1 MLLPCKRSQFLSH
14 HPAWAL
20 ESWQCRQ
27 ALRAL
32 KEQLAR
38 GTVRLSDALEW
49 TVPSEDVFRA
59 TRGSLERR
67 HQCAFF
73 ARRRAFTPTDECRLD
88 PIAAPRRWT
97 LRDHRRCRVP
107 LLAGAVARRSPSFS
121 ARDCPAT
128 LPHAEDPRESGRSS
142 ATPGASSWRQG
153 RRSAAQLQ
161 PSPQDDLCSLH
172 VSLNERMEAIEQA
185 STSRRVDHGTL
196 RV

>member
-1 MLLPCKRSQFLSH
+1 MREGDLVSSFHWESQFEIFSVLLPCKRSQFLSH

-73 ARRRAFTPTDECRLD
+73 ARRRAKLTPRPTNAVWTPSQLPEDGRFGTIDDAGCLCSPVQLPEEVLPSVPEIAPRPFPTPKTRGKAAGAQPRRGRRAGAKAGAARRNSSPAPRMICAAFTP
-88 PIAAPRRWT
+88 
-97 LRDHRRCRVP
+97 V
-107 LLAGAVARRSPSFS
+107 
-121 ARDCPAT
+121 
-128 LPHAEDPRESGRSS
+128 
-142 ATPGASSWRQG
+142 
-153 RRSAAQLQ
+153 
-161 PSPQDDLCSLH
+161 
-172 VSLNERMEAIEQA
+172 
-185 STSRRVDHGTL
+185 
-196 RV
+196 